1 MRKLLQTYFW
11 NQRIDLV
18 LDKFHCKGIL
28 DHLFTEI
35 IVGKG
40 KDGLPLHY
48 QSEKLNL
55 IYILEIERNW
65 NQDKQTKLSRYHFID
80 YL

>member
-1 MRKLLQTYFW
+1 MRKLLQAYFW
-11 NQRIDLV
+11 NQRMDLV

-28 DHLFTEI
+28 NHLFTEI

-40 KDGLPLHY
+40 EDGPQLCY

-55 IYILEIERNW
+55 IYILEIEIRKN
-65 NQDKQTKLSRYHFID
+65 KQSCPDIMED